1 MPKIYLSSIKK
12 NNKRYDVIINDNDD
26 KYEFKISEDLLIEMM
41 FFNPKELSLAQYQ
54 EFLNKLPLD
63 SLVYEGMKYID
74 KRPRSKKEI
83 INHLY
88 DYTNSRDLIDEAIR
102 MLEVKGLIDDESYK
116 DAVLNNE
123 IYFKRSGVNIINQKL
138 NEFGLSLVFDYPIE
152 TLKDNILFLEK
163 KYLQKAKKEPYPKLV
178 GKLKVHLLSK
188 GYTEGQIERFIDYSL
203 IPRYKEDEL
212 DKKDTTYNRFNKK
225 INNMS
230 RGENDE

>member
-1 MPKIYLSSIKK
+1 M
-12 NNKRYDVIINDNDD
+12 
-26 KYEFKISEDLLIEMM
+26 
-41 FFNPKELSLAQYQ
+41 
-54 EFLNKLPLD
+54 
-63 SLVYEGMKYID
+63 
-74 KRPRSKKEI
+74 
-83 INHLY
+83 
-88 DYTNSRDLIDEAIR
+88 
-102 MLEVKGLIDDESYK
+102 
-116 DAVLNNE
+116 
-123 IYFKRSGVNIINQKL
+123 NIINQKL
-138 NEFGLSLVFDYPIE
+138 NELGLSLVFDYPIE